1 MPPLVVDELVTEEL
15 LFSVDVVPPA
25 PLAVFVAPPVPP
37 EPLVSDTKLA
47 LPLQATRRTPRKG
60 IERYSMVMFPLG

>member
-1 MPPLVVDELVTEEL
+1 MPPLVVDELATEEL
-15 LFSVDVVPPA
+15 LLSVDVVPPA
-25 PLAVFVAPPVPP
+25 PLVVLVAPPAPV
-37 EPLVSDTKLA
+37 VSDTKLA

>member
-1 MPPLVVDELVTEEL
+1 MPPLVVDELATEEL
-15 LFSVDVVPPA
+15 LLSAKVESLV
-25 PLAVFVAPPVPP
+25 VFVAPPAPP
-37 EPLVSDTKLA
+37 EPLVTDTNSA